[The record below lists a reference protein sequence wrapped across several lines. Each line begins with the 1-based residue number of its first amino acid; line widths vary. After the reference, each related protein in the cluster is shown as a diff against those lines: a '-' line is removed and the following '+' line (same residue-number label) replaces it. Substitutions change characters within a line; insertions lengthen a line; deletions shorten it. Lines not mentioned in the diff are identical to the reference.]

1 MCVACADAEPVGG
14 SGGQRGDRRR
24 AAGSGVSG
32 VGPGR
37 RSRLSVADVVAGDR
51 GAGVARRGPGHADAA
66 GAGRAGGDGGRPRR
80 RVRRSEAR
88 RPCAGTGAVAG
99 AHADDVGRARGQA
112 GDGRGGGGA
121 LEGVVGPGG
130 VHGPPVAHVVVGHRT
145 GRGCRP
151 SPGERQAGGAGGARQ
166 EGRRRRRGLQPQD
179 QFRRRGERAVAGGV
193 AGADAH
199 QKRHAGLGDF
209 RPNGRRGAGA
219 GRALLRPGDVCR
231 GAVAHRVAGDRR
243 ARVRR
248 RLPGD
253 QHRLPARR
261 QRQRGR
267 RRLPWLLVRRAA
279 AGWRVRPLAGGVPGP
294 HLHFVGDAGGEVA
307 DGGGGAG
314 ALEGVRRPV
323 RGGAA
328 VADVVARDR
337 AAGVRRRRPGDVQG
351 AAAGGGRGRRRGA
364 SGHFARSRRRR
375 QREGHGSQPPSPHG
389 ASLLAPLPRHSPIGN
404 AAATCGQPFSSAA

>member
-1 MCVACADAEPVGG
+1 MCVAGADPEPVGG

-24 AAGSGVSG
+24 TAGSGVSG

-37 RSRLSVADVVAGDR
+37 RSRLAVADVVAGDR
-51 GAGVARRGPGHADAA
+51 GAGVARRGPGQADAA
-66 GAGRAGGDGGRPRR
+66 GAGRSGGDDGRPRR
-80 RVRRSEAR
+80 RVRRPEAR
-88 RPCAGTGAVAG
+88 RPGAGAGAVAG
-99 AHADDVGRARGQA
+99 ADADDVGRARRQA
-112 GDGRGGGGA
+112 GDGRGGAGA

-130 VHGPPVAHVVVGHRT
+130 VHDPPVAHVVVGHRT
-145 GRGCRP
+145 GRGYRP
-151 SPGERQAGGAGGARQ
+151 SPGERQAGGAGGAHQ

-199 QKRHAGLGDF
+199 QQRHAGLGDL

-219 GRALLRPGDVCR
+219 GRALLRPGDGCG

-243 ARVRR
+243 AGVRR

-253 QHRLPARR
+253 QHRLPASR

-279 AGWRVRPLAGGVPGP
+279 AGGRVRTLAGGVAGP
-294 HLHFVGDAGGEVA
+294 HLHFVGDASRETA
-307 DGGGGAG
+307 DGGAG
-314 ALEGVRRPV
+314 ADAVEGVRRPV

-328 VADVVARDR
+328 AVAHVVARDR

-351 AAAGGGRGRRRGA
+351 AAAGGGHGGRRGA
-364 SGHFARSRRRR
+364 AGHFARSRRRR
-375 QREGHGSQPPSPHG
+375 QRERRGGQPPSSHG
-389 ASLLAPLPRHSPIGN
+389 ASP
-404 AAATCGQPFSSAA
+404 